1 MVFLTRNEYNA
12 EPADIWS
19 CGMVLVAMLTGEL
32 PWDKPTPD
40 QVLYILFFVTQ
51 VPTQLPVGL
60 GAVVCIFSINDQS
73 FEKKIFPRNYFL
85 EGPRTS

>member
-40 QVLYILFFVTQ
+40 QVIIYQ
-51 VPTQLPVGL
+51 
-60 GAVVCIFSINDQS
+60 IFI
-73 FEKKIFPRNYFL
+73 YL
-85 EGPRTS
+85 

>member
-1 MVFLTRNEYNA
+1 MCRFQQNLLRTVFRNEYNA

-40 QVLYILFFVTQ
+40 QVVNIKHF
-51 VPTQLPVGL
+51 
-60 GAVVCIFSINDQS
+60 
-73 FEKKIFPRNYFL
+73 
-85 EGPRTS
+85 